1 MRTTVIAHDFAPH
14 DFIGGD
20 AALDFV
26 NTVTGRDQAAHE
38 PARDWVD
45 SYARLIEWARLA
57 KLLPRPSISALAARA
72 QRQPH
77 AAKLAL
83 ARAKALRESLFEL
96 TRAIASGRGP
106 PQKTLASL
114 RRYWTRAV
122 DAHELKF
129 GHGRVTPRLRND
141 NADLD
146 LIAAMVAYRTVEN
159 VLRAPPDRLRMCQ
172 GPNCAWVFVDTSKS
186 GRRCWCDMKVCGNAA
201 KARRFN
207 RTRKRRR
214 A

>member
-1 MRTTVIAHDFAPH
+1 MRTTVIAHGFAAP

-26 NTVTGRDQAAHE
+26 NTVTGRDQAATE

-45 SYARLIEWARLA
+45 SYARLLAWARLA
-57 KLLPRPSISALAARA
+57 HLLPESTLRALATQAKR
-72 QRQPH
+72 RPR

-83 ARAKALRESLFEL
+83 ARAKDLRESLFVL
-96 TRAIASGRGP
+96 VHALVTGRAAP
-106 PQKTLASL
+106 MKTLALL
-114 RRYWTRAV
+114 RKYWTRAV
-122 DAHELKF
+122 NAHELKYVA
-129 GHGRVTPRLRND
+129 GRIALRLRHD

-146 LIAAMVAYRTVEN
+146 LIAAMVAYRIVEQ
-159 VLRAPPDRLRMCQ
+159 VLRAPPERLRMCQ

-201 KARRFN
+201 KARRFSA
-207 RTRKRRR
+207 R
-214 A
+214 AR